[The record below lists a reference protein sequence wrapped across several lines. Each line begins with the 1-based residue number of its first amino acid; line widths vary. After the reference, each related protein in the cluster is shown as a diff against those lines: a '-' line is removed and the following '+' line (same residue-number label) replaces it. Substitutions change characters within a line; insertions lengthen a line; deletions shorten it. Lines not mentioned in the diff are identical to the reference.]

1 MNKNSSVFKNLAN
14 KVVSKAYDLPK
25 SFASALADKVNKD
38 PNFEKKLN
46 SVLSF
51 RIVDPKNKKTI
62 QNFFD
67 SAGSYSGFGAGS
79 LGGAS
84 LDADSL
90 GERLNNTLLGG
101 VAGAFGGSRAGR
113 AFGAVAPSLAQKSF
127 GRVATNLYMPFGYDI
142 NLAKDIAQETLKG
155 NKKVN
160 PLVNM
165 LRSVIKDEPL
175 YAVEPE
181 TLGREFLYRKMYGL
195 KPRFGAQSYFIPA
208 GKNKHWTYN
217 LDNPFSKKE
226 YDTLRTTW
234 ADLAVGN
241 SQPTASD
248 FIAKMPGL
256 IQNKGYVGNA
266 MTPGNFWVNRKG
278 VFTDPWDF
286 ELHKGQRL
294 DNPTNILRSVAS
306 MFADPHTVTAR
317 VPSARDIVKNIPTGL
332 LENKNVVDIL
342 DNSIL
347 NNLAKQH
354 NIKPEA
360 LKDLGILNI
369 DPKRKLGLAVGYM
382 DSNKFKGLENLAK
395 MHGFSTEDMLT
406 LLK

>member
-1 MNKNSSVFKNLAN
+1 MTNKLLKYLTS
-14 KVVSKAYDLPK
+14 KVVSKAFDLPK
-25 SFASALADKVNKD
+25 SFASNLADRVNKD

-46 SVLSF
+46 SILGF
-51 RIVDPKNKKTI
+51 RIMDPKNKKSI

-67 SAGSYSGFGAGS
+67 RTGAYSGFGLGS

-84 LDADSL
+84 LDSDNV
-90 GERLNNTLLGG
+90 GERLNNALLGG

-142 NLAKDIAQETLKG
+142 NLAKDIAEETLKG
-155 NKKVN
+155 NKKLN

-165 LRSVIKDEPL
+165 MRSIIKDEPL
-175 YAVEPE
+175 YSVEPE

-195 KPRFGAQSYFIPA
+195 KPRFDADSYFVPT

-234 ADLAVGN
+234 ADLAPGN
-241 SQPTASD
+241 NQPTASD
-248 FIAKMPGL
+248 FISKLPDL
-256 IQNKGYVGNA
+256 IQNKAYVGSA

-317 VPSARDIVKNIPTGL
+317 APTARDIVKNIPSGL
-332 LENKNVVDIL
+332 LNNKNVVDIL

-347 NNLAKQH
+347 SNLARQH
-354 NIKPEA
+354 NIKPEV

-369 DPKRKLGLAVGYM
+369 DPKRKLGLVTAYM
-382 DSNKFKGLENLAK
+382 DSNRFKGLENLAK
-395 MHGFSTEDMLT
+395 MHGFSTEDMLA
-406 LLK
+406 LLQ